1 MEPIFEQTVRYTAP
15 SHGDWGVV
23 RIASLVP
30 ESFILFVC
38 PFACGRHGA
47 LGAIEQGFK
56 ERVGYVYITQKDI
69 IEGYDQKL
77 IQGVKEALERLI
89 KRPRAVMVYVSCLD
103 DLIGTDMDALMDELH
118 AIYRDI
124 EFRAGHMNPISL
136 ESKTPPPVTTQDA
149 MFSFLMP
156 SDKKSKSINLI
167 GNLENVDSGSEFW
180 RAAEAAGAEA
190 VRHISDFETFEDFQS
205 MAQSSHNLVLAPAG
219 LLAAQ
224 NMKKKHG
231 IPYLF
236 LPVSYNF
243 SEIKNQ
249 YERFCAFM
257 DSPAPFDFSK
267 EEEMLVSS
275 IREALRA
282 VGKRPVVISSGAAVR
297 PFSLAE
303 ALTIYGFRVAAV
315 VAQEV
320 LPIDRPAFD
329 RVTAMKPRM
338 KLIQPEHPEVIRFA
352 DRMTDAVAIGFDAA
366 YITGSRYIVNLS
378 GDMRMF
384 GYGGARI
391 LMDGIRQAAGRQ
403 SDLKELIKEYG
414 VVI

>member
-257 DSPAPFDFSK
+257 DSPAPFNFSK

-282 VGKRPVVISSGAAVR
+282 VGKRDIFYR
-297 PFSLAE
+297 
-303 ALTIYGFRVAAV
+303 
-315 VAQEV
+315 
-320 LPIDRPAFD
+320 
-329 RVTAMKPRM
+329 K
-338 KLIQPEHPEVIRFA
+338 HPL
-352 DRMTDAVAIGFDAA
+352 
-366 YITGSRYIVNLS
+366 SR
-378 GDMRMF
+378 
-384 GYGGARI
+384 AC
-391 LMDGIRQAAGRQ
+391 AGRIRPDASSSWRWKLPVRKHAGYCDREIFTQ
-403 SDLKELIKEYG
+403 RFWRKCKDL
-414 VVI
+414 